1 MVNRKQRPKLEDAWR
16 GHTGLNLLSNTI
28 EECWDQDA
36 EARVSASCVMERIK
50 SFQHLAN
57 SIEPTIPSL
66 PSSNNNRNASVISP
80 TDLRMNALNDQQTAQ
95 AAGVALGASTP
106 LPITTSHSVNLT
118 TSSSPTREFEQDYV
132 TPERQETRPLLF
144 SEPPSTIVISDNN
157 NFPISP
163 SLANIGHNDK
173 RVNSGEEE
181 HNPT

>member
-1 MVNRKQRPKLEDAWR
+1 
-16 GHTGLNLLSNTI
+16 
-28 EECWDQDA
+28 
-36 EARVSASCVMERIK
+36 
-50 SFQHLAN
+50 
-57 SIEPTIPSL
+57 
-66 PSSNNNRNASVISP
+66 
-80 TDLRMNALNDQQTAQ
+80 MNALNDQQTAQ

-106 LPITTSHSVNLT
+106 SPITTSHSVNLT

-132 TPERQETRPLLF
+132 TPERQETRPLLL